1 MISPKSY
8 EDIADYIEKGER
20 LVLFFTAD
28 WCPDCQFIYPAL
40 PEIEERFSTFT
51 FLRIDRDDFLDLAKT
66 WDVYGIPSFIVL
78 EDGKEIGR
86 FVSKAR
92 KTKAEIMAFLAD
104 LEGKTQA

>member
-20 LVLFFTAD
+20 LVLFFTVD